1 MKFPDVSPI
10 AFSLGDIQIRWYGI
24 MYLLTFVIGYFLM
37 RFFAKERKLKIFNNE
52 FMSDIILTI
61 LIGVVLGGRLGY
73 ILFYNLPYYL
83 SQPADIIK
91 VWNGGMSFHGGM
103 IGVIIG
109 LVIFSKI
116 KKVSLYT
123 ITDTIIPII
132 PIGIILVRIGNFMN
146 AELYGRITTSSF
158 CINFPTDPDNCR
170 YPSQLIQAFLEGWCT
185 FIILFIL
192 RKKIKTPGVLSWL
205 FILSYGFFR
214 FIGEFFREPDTQI
227 GFLPGHLTEG
237 QYFSVL
243 MVIVAIIGITWTQKK
258 HASKKS

>member
-10 AFSLGDIQIRWYGI
+10 AFSLGNIHVRWYGL
-24 MYLLTFVIGYFLM
+24 MYLLTFVIGYFLI
-37 RFFAKERKLKIFNNE
+37 RFFAKERKHNIFNNE
-52 FMSDIILTI
+52 FVSDLILTI

-83 SQPADIIK
+83 SQPADIVK

-103 IGVIIG
+103 LGVIIG
-109 LVIFSKI
+109 LFLFAKI
-116 KKVSLYT
+116 KKVPLYT

-132 PIGIILVRIGNFMN
+132 PIGIVLVRIGNFLN
-146 AELYGRITTSSF
+146 AELYGRVATSSF
-158 CINFPTDPDNCR
+158 CINFPTDPANCR

-185 FIILFIL
+185 LIVLVIL
-192 RKKIKTPGVLSWL
+192 RKKIKTPGVLSWI
-205 FILSYGFFR
+205 FILCYAVFR

-237 QYFSVL
+237 QYFSII
-243 MVIVAIIGITWTQKK
+243 MVIAAIIGIRFTQKRKK
-258 HASKKS
+258 HA